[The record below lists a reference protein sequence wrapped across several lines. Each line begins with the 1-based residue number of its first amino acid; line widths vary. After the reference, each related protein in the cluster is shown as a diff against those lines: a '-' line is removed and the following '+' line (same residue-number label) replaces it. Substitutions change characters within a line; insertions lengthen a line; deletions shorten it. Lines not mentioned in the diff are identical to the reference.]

1 MRKHIITV
9 SMVVLFLLSF
19 TACAGQQTDYKNVTI
34 NYETSNTHTKE
45 DIDNAKNAVFDQFSQ
60 FSGVELKS
68 LTYSGDEISKD
79 NINYCQELID
89 DKKIVDCIVFKSN
102 FKTSKWAG
110 SGWVPNTQYNW
121 DWCVAKDSNGNWIV
135 ATYGYC

>member
-1 MRKHIITV
+1 MRKHIAIV
-9 SMVVLFLLSF
+9 SMVVLFLLLF
-19 TACAGQQTDYKNVTI
+19 TACAGQHADFKDVTI

-60 FSGVELKS
+60 FSDAELNS

-79 NINYCQELID
+79 NINYCQELIE

-102 FKTSKWAG
+102 FKTSKWAKPA
-110 SGWVPNTQYNW
+110 WEPNTEYNW
-121 DWCVAKDSNGNWIV
+121 DWYVAKDSNGNWIV